1 MTMFRL
7 IPLRLSFALMCLTLA
22 SCSVIKEKI
31 TSEPAAWPEQQQQRQ
46 QIKVWEVRGRLGVQT
61 QTTGGT
67 VDLIWKQ
74 SGEDYSIRLIMPLG
88 AGSYLIQGNG
98 RFAVIRYPDGR
109 NRKVNNIDNVFSSVI
124 GVNLPVNAV
133 RDWVRGL
140 PAKRLSVDYLQWNE
154 HGLLDTI
161 NQSGWN
167 VEMTNYTGNGILLP
181 HTIYLSR
188 DDDDELDIRLVLRQ
202 WLIDN

>member
-1 MTMFRL
+1 MF
-7 IPLRLSFALMCLTLA
+7 
-22 SCSVIKEKI
+22 
-31 TSEPAAWPEQQQQRQ
+31 
-46 QIKVWEVRGRLGVQT
+46 
-61 QTTGGT
+61 
-67 VDLIWKQ
+67 
-74 SGEDYSIRLIMPLG
+74 
-88 AGSYLIQGNG
+88 
-98 RFAVIRYPDGR
+98 
-109 NRKVNNIDNVFSSVI
+109 FSSVI